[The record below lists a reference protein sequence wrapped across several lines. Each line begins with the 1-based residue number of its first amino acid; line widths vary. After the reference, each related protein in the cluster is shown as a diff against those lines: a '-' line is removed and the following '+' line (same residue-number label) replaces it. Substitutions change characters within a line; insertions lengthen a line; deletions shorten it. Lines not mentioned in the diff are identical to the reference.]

1 MRQEIEI
8 EGLPEGWRV
17 KGSIRIPV
25 NTIEQMDKVEILQTN
40 VMLTLEKIK
49 PRRIVLEETE
59 EVADT
64 TQFMNTGDVQL
75 HIQGNSIITHLP
87 RLLSRFCFLEYAT
100 EHHPCS

>member
-8 EGLPEGWRV
+8 KGLPKGYEVSEVTLHDNFMEIGSEGYV
-17 KGSIRIPV
+17 SAVIK
-25 NTIEQMDKVEILQTN
+25 
-40 VMLTLEKIK
+40 LEKIK

-75 HIQGNSIITHLP
+75 HIQGNKIWK
-87 RLLSRFCFLEYAT
+87 EV
-100 EHHPCS
+100 EEGE